1 MRSFE
6 YVEPKD
12 LDEACQFLSQNEEA
26 KILAGG
32 ASLVV
37 LLKNNLISPSH
48 LVNLK
53 TISGLDTIEWDDRE
67 GLKIGPLNRHR
78 DILSSVL
85 VQKHCPILA
94 EAASKIATPPIRNMG
109 TIGGNLCHAEP
120 SADFPPALIALGA
133 KLKLFSSKGERIVP
147 IEAFFVDFYETILSE
162 SEILVEIKIPP
173 LPPRSGGVYVKLD
186 KVSNSIAIVGV
197 ASMISLDEKGICT
210 FVGVGLGGV
219 GSTPLKVERAKEIL
233 LGKKIEENHIDQVA
247 REAQAISNPITNVY
261 ASAEYRKEMVY
272 VLTQRALKESLK
284 RAVMK

>member
-1 MRSFE
+1 MKYFE
-6 YVEPKD
+6 CVEPKD
-12 LDEACQFLSQNEEA
+12 LDEACRFLSQNEGA
-26 KILAGG
+26 KVLAGG

-53 TISGLDTIEWDDRE
+53 TIPGLDKIEWDDRE

-78 DILSSVL
+78 DILSSPL
-85 VQKHCPILA
+85 IQKHCSILA

-133 KLKLFSSKGERIVP
+133 KLKLISSKGERVVP
-147 IEAFFVDFYETILSE
+147 IEKFFVDFYETILSE

-173 LPPRSGGVYVKLD
+173 LPPRSVGTYIKLD
-186 KVSNSIAIVGV
+186 KITNSIAIVGI
-197 ASMISLDEKGICT
+197 ASVISLNDKGSCT
-210 FVGVGLGGV
+210 FAGVGLGGV
-219 GSTPLKVERAKEIL
+219 GSTPLKVEKAKEIL
-233 LGKKIEENHIDQVA
+233 LGKKIEENHINQVA
-247 REAQAISNPITNVY
+247 KEAQAISNPITNVY

-272 VLTQRALKESLK
+272 VLTQKALKESLK
-284 RAVMK
+284 RALAM